1 MQYEFKDP
9 NDVKLFILCLLSGI
23 KRPIEFNM
31 LGDVCVQD
39 GLMNPIAFSECVGE
53 LTDTGNIL
61 QREENGETVVE
72 ITEQGERVAASLGS
86 KISGYIRTKS
96 LQNALRFL
104 SFKERGVRYGVSI
117 LPRKDGKFDLAFTF
131 IEKEDV
137 LLDVHL
143 IADNE
148 YQAKQMSIH
157 FQEDPEHVFR
167 SFLAILS
174 GDAGYLKN

>member
-1 MQYEFKDP
+1 MQYEFKDR
-9 NDVKLFILCLLSGI
+9 NDIKLFIFFLLDGI

-39 GLMNPIAFSECVGE
+39 GLINPIAFSECLGE
-53 LTDTGNIL
+53 LTDTANVI
-61 QREENGETVVE
+61 QREENAETIVE
-72 ITEQGERVAASLGS
+72 ITEQGRTVAASLGS
-86 KISGYIRTKS
+86 KISGYIRTKA
-96 LQNALRFL
+96 LQNAMRFL
-104 SFKERGVRYGVSI
+104 SFKERGIRYGVST

-131 IEKEDV
+131 IEKKDT

-157 FQEDPEHVFR
+157 FQEDPEHVYRTF
-167 SFLAILS
+167 FALLA